1 MRSIIAAGFVA
12 AFTVAAMPAFAECS
26 GHVKQQSV
34 QAPST
39 STTTAT
45 ETTTPAKP
53 KG

>member
-12 AFTVAAMPAFAECS
+12 AFTVAAAPAFAECS

-39 STTTAT
+39 STTAT
-45 ETTTPAKP
+45 ETTTPTKP